1 MGYSTAAGGTS
12 GPPTYRGP
20 TEEGLVQ
27 ARLMWCGRIVSAT
40 LALALL
46 AGCSGDNVLG
56 DLGLRAAPPNAFL
69 VTTEA
74 PLAMPPSLTNLP
86 PPTPGAPR
94 PQAVSPRL
102 TAEEALVPAVA
113 LAGTDTGGPISP
125 GQEALIAKSGP
136 PAPADLRSE
145 LVTEAKKDRPS
156 EGPLAWL
163 LFWKPAPLP
172 GVVLDPLGE
181 RRRLQQNAALGRP
194 PTYGKTPVIHPKNDS
209 LF

>member
-1 MGYSTAAGGTS
+1 M
-12 GPPTYRGP
+12 R
-20 TEEGLVQ
+20 
-27 ARLMWCGRIVSAT
+27 ARLLWYGRIVSGAF
-40 LALALL
+40 ALALL
-46 AGCSGDNVLG
+46 GGCSGDNVLG

-86 PPTPGAPR
+86 PPSPGTPR

-113 LAGTDTGGPISP
+113 LQGAGAGGPPSA

-136 PAPADLRSE
+136 PAPADLREE
-145 LVTEAKKDRPS
+145 LVTEAKRDQPS

-172 GVVLDPLGE
+172 GVVLDPVGE
-181 RRRLQQNAALGRP
+181 KRRLQQDAALGRP
-194 PTYGKTPVIHPKNDS
+194 LTYGKTPIIHQKNDS